1 MPHFHIPL
9 QSGSDKILGK
19 MKRRYNT
26 NLYYNKIYK
35 IKKEIP
41 NVCIGADVIVGFPG
55 ETDLEFNSTMNFIK
69 ELPLSYLH
77 VFSYSERE
85 NTEAILLNGYV
96 EKHKR
101 SERSKALRIMSSKL
115 QRLFYQN
122 YEKTYQNALFEQENK
137 DGYLHGFTDNYI
149 KIKVPYNKNLL
160 KTKKEVFLSE
170 IDNNLIMNAKIK
182 ELCIQQ

>member
-1 MPHFHIPL
+1 
-9 QSGSDKILGK
+9 
-19 MKRRYNT
+19 
-26 NLYYNKIYK
+26 
-35 IKKEIP
+35 
-41 NVCIGADVIVGFPG
+41 
-55 ETDLEFNSTMNFIK
+55 
-69 ELPLSYLH
+69 
-77 VFSYSERE
+77 SYSERE

-149 KIKVPYNKNLL
+149 KIKVPYNQNLL
-160 KTKKEVFLSE
+160 KTTKEVFLSE